1 MNNTKQI
8 YKPDEAAEQET
19 VFEWAT
25 LNSGRY
31 PELKFIYHVAN
42 EGKRTA
48 RYGAE
53 LKRMGLK
60 NGVPDI
66 VLPAPRGNYHGL
78 YIEMKVGRNRP
89 TDAQRE
95 FLEFLKS
102 QNYATS
108 VCYGADA
115 AIDLIKAYLKEE
127 KYDSSV
133 KTNER
138 IL

>member
-19 VFEWAT
+19 VFEWAA
-25 LNSGRY
+25 LNSGKH
-31 PELKFIYHVAN
+31 PELRFMYHVAN

-48 RYGAE
+48 RYGAV

-66 VLPAPRGNYHGL
+66 VLPAPRGKYHGL

-102 QNYATS
+102 QNYATA

-115 AIDLIKAYLKEE
+115 AIDLIKAYLKEG

-133 KTNER
+133 EIKKQ
-138 IL
+138 IF

>member
-1 MNNTKQI
+1 MNNAKEL
-8 YKPDEAAEQET
+8 YKPSETAEQEA
-19 VFEWAT
+19 VFEWAA
-25 LNSGRY
+25 LNSGKY
-31 PELKFIYHVAN
+31 PELKFMYHVAN

-66 VLPAPRGNYHGL
+66 VLPAPRGDYHGL
-78 YIEMKVGRNRP
+78 YIEMKVGQNRP
-89 TDAQRE
+89 TAAQKE

-108 VCYGADA
+108 VCYGAEE
-115 AIDLIKAYLKEE
+115 AINIIKTYLKE
-127 KYDSSV
+127 
-133 KTNER
+133 R
-138 IL
+138 G